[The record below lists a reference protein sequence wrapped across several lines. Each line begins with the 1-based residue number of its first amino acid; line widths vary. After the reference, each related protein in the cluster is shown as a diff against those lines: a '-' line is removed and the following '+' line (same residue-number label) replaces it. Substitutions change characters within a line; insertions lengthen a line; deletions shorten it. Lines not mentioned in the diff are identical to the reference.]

1 MQTPEHTQTIEATLP
16 EGSIIKTI
24 LDLGKVKDGSD
35 EIDEI
40 DDDTIK
46 PVEYT
51 LSQEDYQKMINQY
64 LKKQKGAEQSSSLR
78 TESDDEPKNKLRRI
92 LRQKALGRK
101 RKRNLTPL

>member
-64 LKKQKGAEQSSSLR
+64 LKKQ
-78 TESDDEPKNKLRRI
+78 SDDEPKNKLRRI

>member
-1 MQTPEHTQTIEATLP
+1 MQTIEATLP

-24 LDLGKVKDGSD
+24 LDLGKIKDGSD
-35 EIDEI
+35 ETEI

-64 LKKQKGAEQSSSLR
+64 LKKQK
-78 TESDDEPKNKLRRI
+78 DDEPKNKLRRI
-92 LRQKALGRK
+92 LKQKALIRK
-101 RKRNLTPL
+101 RTPYKVIPL